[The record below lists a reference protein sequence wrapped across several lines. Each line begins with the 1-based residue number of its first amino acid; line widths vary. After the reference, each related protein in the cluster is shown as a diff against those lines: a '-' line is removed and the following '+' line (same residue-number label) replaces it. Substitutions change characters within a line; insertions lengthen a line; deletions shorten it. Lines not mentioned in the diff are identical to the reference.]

1 MSKKALMF
9 IWIGILMMSANAQ
22 IVLEGNISSN
32 RTLTA
37 NNSYLLR
44 GFVRVD
50 SLVTLTIQPG
60 TVIFGETATQGSLI
74 IKPGGKI
81 EASGTKEKPI
91 VFTSEFAKQGSSR
104 APRYGDWG
112 GVIILGNAPINVPGG
127 RAAIEGPGDAYGGS
141 NPNDNSGT
149 LRYVRIEYPG
159 IAFSPNNE
167 INGLTFGGVGSGT
180 TVEYVQVSYSGD
192 DSFEWFGGNVN
203 CKYLIAHRGW
213 DDDFDS
219 DFGYSGKLQYLVA
232 IRDPLI
238 ADQSQSNGFESDNDG
253 TGSSNTPLT
262 APTWWNVTM
271 IGPKAASSTTVNSLY
286 RRGMHLR
293 RNSQNKIGNAVIM
306 GWPTGIL
313 LDRSGTINGA
323 INGTNYI
330 KNSIIA
336 GATTKAV
343 DTTGSPNLS
352 WDPAAWFTT
361 TNSGRI
367 LTENSA
373 VMLNDPFNLTAPG
386 LTAKAGSP
394 VLTGAA
400 AVPADPFFDT
410 RGSNHVGAFDST
422 DWTMGWANW
431 NPVNYVVTNVSGQVV
446 LEGNISTSR
455 TLTADKS
462 YLLRGFVRVD
472 SLVTLTIEPGTI
484 IFGETATQGSLII
497 KPGGKIQAAG
507 TKEKPIIFTSEF
519 TKQGSSRAPRYGDWG
534 GVIILGN
541 APINVPGGR
550 AAIEGPGDA
559 YGGSNPNDNSG
570 TLKYVR
576 IEYPGI
582 AFSPNNEINGLTF
595 GGVGSGTTVEYV
607 QVSYSGDDSFE
618 WFGGNVNAKYLIAFR
633 GWDDDFDTDFG
644 FNGKLQ
650 FLVAMRDPLIAD
662 QSQSNG
668 FESDNDGT
676 GSSNTPLTAP
686 TWWNVTMV
694 GPKAT
699 DATTI
704 NSLYRRGMHLR
715 RNSQNKI
722 GNSVIVGW
730 PTGVLLDRSGTINGA
745 INGTNYLKNS
755 IIAGATTKAID
766 TTGSPNLSWDPAA
779 WFTTTNSGRILTT
792 SAELMLNDPFNLAA
806 PSFTAKSG
814 SPVLTGGT
822 AVPADPFFEAR
833 GSNFVGAFDSTDWT
847 MGWANFNPANYILTD
862 VKEINSGSTVVP
874 DKFNLMQN
882 YPNPFN
888 PATTIT
894 FDIAEQSDV
903 SLVVYNMLGQQVA
916 TLFSGDLTAG
926 RHSVNFNAAGL
937 ASGIYLYQLVTNNY
951 TVTKKMT
958 LLK

>member
-352 WDPAAWFTT
+352 WAHQHRATHQ
-361 TNSGRI
+361 
-367 LTENSA
+367 
-373 VMLNDPFNLTAPG
+373 PG
-386 LTAKAGSP
+386 GL
-394 VLTGAA
+394 
-400 AVPADPFFDT
+400 
-410 RGSNHVGAFDST
+410 
-422 DWTMGWANW
+422 
-431 NPVNYVVTNVSGQVV
+431 
-446 LEGNISTSR
+446 
-455 TLTADKS
+455 
-462 YLLRGFVRVD
+462 GFLYDR
-472 SLVTLTIEPGTI
+472 P
-484 IFGETATQGSLII
+484 
-497 KPGGKIQAAG
+497 KPG
-507 TKEKPIIFTSEF
+507 
-519 TKQGSSRAPRYGDWG
+519 
-534 GVIILGN
+534 
-541 APINVPGGR
+541 
-550 AAIEGPGDA
+550 
-559 YGGSNPNDNSG
+559 
-570 TLKYVR
+570 
-576 IEYPGI
+576 
-582 AFSPNNEINGLTF
+582 
-595 GGVGSGTTVEYV
+595 
-607 QVSYSGDDSFE
+607 
-618 WFGGNVNAKYLIAFR
+618 
-633 GWDDDFDTDFG
+633 
-644 FNGKLQ
+644 
-650 FLVAMRDPLIAD
+650 
-662 QSQSNG
+662 
-668 FESDNDGT
+668 
-676 GSSNTPLTAP
+676 
-686 TWWNVTMV
+686 
-694 GPKAT
+694 
-699 DATTI
+699 
-704 NSLYRRGMHLR
+704 
-715 RNSQNKI
+715 
-722 GNSVIVGW
+722 
-730 PTGVLLDRSGTINGA
+730 
-745 INGTNYLKNS
+745 
-755 IIAGATTKAID
+755 
-766 TTGSPNLSWDPAA
+766 
-779 WFTTTNSGRILTT
+779 
-792 SAELMLNDPFNLAA
+792 
-806 PSFTAKSG
+806 
-814 SPVLTGGT
+814 
-822 AVPADPFFEAR
+822 
-833 GSNFVGAFDSTDWT
+833 
-847 MGWANFNPANYILTD
+847 
-862 VKEINSGSTVVP
+862 
-874 DKFNLMQN
+874 
-882 YPNPFN
+882 
-888 PATTIT
+888 
-894 FDIAEQSDV
+894 
-903 SLVVYNMLGQQVA
+903 
-916 TLFSGDLTAG
+916 
-926 RHSVNFNAAGL
+926 
-937 ASGIYLYQLVTNNY
+937 
-951 TVTKKMT
+951 
-958 LLK
+958 